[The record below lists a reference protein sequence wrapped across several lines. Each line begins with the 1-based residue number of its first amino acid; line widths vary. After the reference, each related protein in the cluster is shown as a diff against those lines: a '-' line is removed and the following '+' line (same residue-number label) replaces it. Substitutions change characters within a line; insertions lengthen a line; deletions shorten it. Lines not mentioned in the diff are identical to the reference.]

1 MSIISIIPVT
11 LLLMGAAKKRNLPEP
26 TPPPIVTEVG
36 NVIFEP
42 KKYYATKDEAD
53 MIRLAGKKMNEIV
66 QSKEF
71 FDCIKNR
78 KLIQTNGRTPEQV
91 AAHLQSIKGTVPV
104 VMYYRRFTSA
114 VAYRQPPST
123 TINLNRKYFVR
134 SIGVCEWS
142 STMGH
147 EALGH
152 ALGEY
157 GHDFKWNK
165 MRDFSVPYSINY
177 CFEQVCKE

>member
-1 MSIISIIPVT
+1 
-11 LLLMGAAKKRNLPEP
+11 MGAAKKPANLEP
-26 TPPPIVTEVG
+26 TPTPIIAKNG

-42 KKYYATKDEAD
+42 KKYYATKDEAQ
-53 MIRLAGKKMNEIV
+53 MIIESGNKMNEVV
-66 QSKEF
+66 QSQEF

-91 AAHLQSIKGTVPV
+91 ATHLQSIKGVVPV
-104 VMYYRRFTSA
+104 VMYYRKFTRA
-114 VAYRQPPST
+114 VAYRKPPST